1 MQVLPPFRDFVATMS
16 GKGRGQTSLVADAGG
31 PAAVQKMLV
40 IDDDLVQRT
49 VISKIAKSLGYAV
62 MAAATYA
69 EAISCLR
76 EDNYDC
82 IALDLSLGEHDGV
95 EILRLLAELNCTA
108 PIVVVSG
115 YGERII
121 NATVRVA
128 KSLGLNIADALT
140 KPLNL
145 EELRYAFSQAQ
156 PARSNSRRPR
166 RDHDITIDM
175 LRAAIEAREIVPF
188 FQPKID
194 LVTAEIVG
202 CEALARWVS
211 PRLGKISP
219 HIFMALA
226 ERWGLM
232 GSLTEL
238 LLNQS
243 IEAYCV
249 LRETPGGAVPVSV
262 NVSASLLSDLS
273 LPEKMEQIL
282 ARHQIPASALILEIT
297 ESVAMANVQTA
308 TDILVRLRLKGIQVS
323 IDDFGTGYSSLA
335 ALANMPFSELKI
347 DQTFVKRCASDPD
360 MAKIVNVCLQLAQQF
375 NMKTVAEGIE
385 TIEVVK
391 FLIDAGCNIGQG
403 RFFSPA
409 IDLPAFQAML
419 ANAPNRRL
427 PLDGLLQLSA

>member
-1 MQVLPPFRDFVATMS
+1 MQVPPPFRDFVTTLAKRGRSLNHDLPDPTLPAT
-16 GKGRGQTSLVADAGG
+16 
-31 PAAVQKMLV
+31 VQKMLV

-95 EILRLLAELNCTA
+95 EILRLLAEINCTA

-128 KSLGLNIADALT
+128 KSLGLNVADALT

-156 PARSNSRRPR
+156 PARANSRRPR
-166 RDHDITIDM
+166 RDHDITVDV
-175 LRAAIEAREIVPF
+175 LRAAINAREIIPF
-188 FQPKID
+188 FQPKVD

-211 PRLGKISP
+211 PTLGKISP

-238 LLNQS
+238 LLDQS
-243 IEAYCV
+243 IEAYRL
-249 LRETPGGAVPVSV
+249 LREAPGGAVPVSV

-282 ARHQIPASALILEIT
+282 ARHEIPASALILEIT
-297 ESVAMANVQTA
+297 ESVAMSNVQTA
-308 TDILVRLRLKGIQVS
+308 TDILVRLRLKGIHVS

-391 FLIDAGCNIGQG
+391 FLIDAGCDIGQG

-409 IDLPAFQAML
+409 VDLPTFQSML
-419 ANAPNRRL
+419 KNAPNRRL
-427 PLDGLLQLSA
+427 PLNATLRIAG

>member
-1 MQVLPPFRDFVATMS
+1 
-16 GKGRGQTSLVADAGG
+16 
-31 PAAVQKMLV
+31 
-40 IDDDLVQRT
+40 
-49 VISKIAKSLGYAV
+49 
-62 MAAATYA
+62 
-69 EAISCLR
+69 
-76 EDNYDC
+76 
-82 IALDLSLGEHDGV
+82 
-95 EILRLLAELNCTA
+95 
-108 PIVVVSG
+108 
-115 YGERII
+115 
-121 NATVRVA
+121 
-128 KSLGLNIADALT
+128 
-140 KPLNL
+140 
-145 EELRYAFSQAQ
+145 
-156 PARSNSRRPR
+156 
-166 RDHDITIDM
+166 
-175 LRAAIEAREIVPF
+175 
-188 FQPKID
+188 
-194 LVTAEIVG
+194 
-202 CEALARWVS
+202 
-211 PRLGKISP
+211 
-219 HIFMALA
+219 
-226 ERWGLM
+226 
-232 GSLTEL
+232 
-238 LLNQS
+238 
-243 IEAYCV
+243 V

>member
-1 MQVLPPFRDFVATMS
+1 MQVLPPFRDFVTALAK
-16 GKGRGQTSLVADAGG
+16 KGRGEAVAQHLPN
-31 PAAVQKMLV
+31 PATVQKMLV
-40 IDDDLVQRT
+40 VDDDLVQRT

-62 MAAATYA
+62 MEAGTYA

-76 EDNYDC
+76 EDNFDC

-95 EILRLLAELNCTA
+95 EILRLLAEINCTA
-108 PIVVVSG
+108 PIVLVSG

-128 KSLGLNIADALT
+128 KSLGLNVADALT

-145 EELRYAFSQAQ
+145 EDLRYAFSQAQ
-156 PARSNSRRPR
+156 PARAGDRRPR
-166 RDHDITIDM
+166 REHDITIET
-175 LRAAIEAREIVPF
+175 LRSAIEAREIVPF
-188 FQPKID
+188 FQPKVD

-202 CEALARWVS
+202 CEALARWIS

-232 GSLTEL
+232 GSLTDL
-238 LLNQS
+238 LLDQA
-243 IEAYCV
+243 IDAYRV
-249 LRETPGGAVPVSV
+249 LRASPGGAIPVSV
-262 NVSASLLSDLS
+262 NLSASLLSDLT
-273 LPEKMEQIL
+273 LPEKMEQVL
-282 ARHQIPASALILEIT
+282 AHHEVPPSALVLEIT
-297 ESVAMANVQTA
+297 ESVAMSNVQTA

-335 ALANMPFSELKI
+335 ALAHMPFTELKI

-409 IDLPAFQAML
+409 VDLPTLQATL

-427 PLDGLLQLSA
+427 PLDAPLRLSA